1 MIFLKLNPKVKF
13 SALKTTFLAILIS
26 LGLNLSAK
34 DFVVVID
41 AGHGGKDIGAQGST
55 TNEKTINLNVAKLLG
70 KKICSISDDIKVVYT
85 RETDEFVALNDR
97 ASIANRAKG
106 DLFISIHVNS
116 VDRKNKN
123 RRSICGAEVF
133 TLGLHKTES
142 NLEVAMRENSVIT
155 LEEDFSETYSG
166 FDPDSA
172 ESYIAFELSQ
182 SRHLDRSIQFASEV
196 EDELVATA
204 GRRKKGVKQAGFW
217 VLWATGMPSV
227 LIELDFICNP
237 DSEKFMASEAGRE
250 KLATAISNAFER
262 YYASVTGNV
271 VARTSQPV
279 KPAAETNDED
289 SQSAAADSNI
299 TESETAANDIAPAEA
314 NEKEATPA
322 QTNGIEY
329 RVQILTSGK
338 PLPEGSREF
347 KGITDID
354 MYRDKNMYKYT
365 VGHFATERE
374 AINEMRRLKSK
385 FPDAFVIKMNEGKR
399 IF

>member
-1 MIFLKLNPKVKF
+1 MILLKPNPKVNF
-13 SALKTTFLAILIS
+13 SALKTLFLAILIS
-26 LGLNLSAK
+26 SGLNMSAK
-34 DFVVVID
+34 EFVVVID
-41 AGHGGKDIGAQGST
+41 AGHGGKDIGAQGSI

-70 KKICSISDDIKVVYT
+70 EKIGSVSDDIKVVYT
-85 RETDEFVALNDR
+85 RETDEFVALSDR

-116 VDRKNKN
+116 VDRRNKN

-133 TLGLHKTES
+133 TLGLHKSES
-142 NLEVAMRENSVIT
+142 NLEVAKRENSVIT
-155 LEEDFSETYSG
+155 LEEDYSETYSG

-182 SRHLDRSIQFASEV
+182 SRHLDRSIQFAAEV

-237 DSEKFMASEAGRE
+237 TSEKFMASEAGRE

-262 YYASVTGNV
+262 YYASVTGNAP
-271 VARTSQPV
+271 ARP
-279 KPAAETNDED
+279 
-289 SQSAAADSNI
+289 SQSAISAAVQPTTADDDSLEP
-299 TESETAANDIAPAEA
+299 ESETEADSPTTETGND
-314 NEKEATPA
+314 
-322 QTNGIEY
+322 QTTVPSGETEY

-338 PLPEGSREF
+338 PLPDGAREF
-347 KGITDID
+347 KGVTDID
-354 MYRDKNMYKYT
+354 MYKDKNLYKYT

-374 AINEMRRLKSK
+374 AISRMKQLKSK
-385 FPDAFVIKMNEGKR
+385 FPDAFVIKMKEGKR
-399 IF
+399 II

>member
-41 AGHGGKDIGAQGST
+41 AGHGGKDIGAQGTT

-70 KKICSISDDIKVVYT
+70 EKICSISDDIKVVYT

-262 YYASVTGNV
+262 YYASVTGNAV
-271 VARTSQPV
+271 VRTSQTI
-279 KPAAETNDED
+279 PAAEPQT
-289 SQSAAADSNI
+289 AAVADGNV
-299 TESETAANDIAPAEA
+299 TECETAANDIAPAEA

-322 QTNGIEY
+322 QINGIEY